1 MPTQK
6 SQSSLRSAGQNPSIT
21 PLHEMP
27 PELLQT
33 LRDKGINL
41 DSLEAGLEREPF
53 VGIGHAS
60 GPSENQVEID
70 AWVAAGGMPVGRHHG
85 RVGCPAWQV
94 VRLPAG

>member
-1 MPTQK
+1 
-6 SQSSLRSAGQNPSIT
+6 
-21 PLHEMP
+21 MP

-60 GPSENQVEID
+60 GPSEHQVEID
-70 AWVAAGGMPVGRHHG
+70 AWVAAGGTPEFEV
-85 RVGCPAWQV
+85 
-94 VRLPAG
+94 